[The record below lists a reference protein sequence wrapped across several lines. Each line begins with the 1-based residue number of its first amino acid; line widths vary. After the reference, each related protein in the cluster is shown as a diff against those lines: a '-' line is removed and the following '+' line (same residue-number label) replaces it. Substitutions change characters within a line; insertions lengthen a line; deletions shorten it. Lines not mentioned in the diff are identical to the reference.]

1 MSHFGIYEFYRRQAL
16 ALTEPQTVLVRL
28 LAPQNL
34 SHVFTIT
41 GRQILIPADR
51 IIQVSEEE
59 ARPAA
64 RNRIHAG
71 EFRLNPLCA
80 VSRTR
85 PSNLRLA
92 QENEPKRLLTHRE
105 PVHPLCSPASE
116 WEHE

>member
-1 MSHFGIYEFYRRQAL
+1 MSHGIYEFYRRQAL

-59 ARPAA
+59 ARPLL
-64 RNRIHAG
+64 G
-71 EFRLNPLCA
+71 TGF
-80 VSRTR
+80 TR
-85 PSNLRLA
+85 VNFD
-92 QENEPKRLLTHRE
+92 
-105 PVHPLCSPASE
+105 
-116 WEHE
+116 